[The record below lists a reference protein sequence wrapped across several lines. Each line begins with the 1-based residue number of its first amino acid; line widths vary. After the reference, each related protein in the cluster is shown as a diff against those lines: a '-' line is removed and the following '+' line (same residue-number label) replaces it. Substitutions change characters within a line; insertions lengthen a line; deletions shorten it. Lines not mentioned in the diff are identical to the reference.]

1 MNRDALTEALEAAR
15 AKLDAALEG
24 LNAEEL
30 TAPGTIG
37 DWSIKDLLAH
47 FIAHEQFALSELAAA
62 RRGETYRNPFQ
73 DSDEM
78 NAAALFT
85 EELNQRCSK
94 RYAYRKDQPRI
105 ANALLPDLGKPVPH
119 APGEFVRRVEAKLG
133 LEQQA
138 KLERVCRRRLPSPGH
153 RRLQLSTGQI

>member
-1 MNRDALTEALEAAR
+1 DTAGDVQCSRLPCLAL
-15 AKLDAALEG
+15 
-24 LNAEEL
+24 
-30 TAPGTIG
+30 
-37 DWSIKDLLAH
+37 
-47 FIAHEQFALSELAAA
+47 
-62 RRGETYRNPFQ
+62 
-73 DSDEM
+73 SDEM

-138 KLERVCRRRLPSPGH
+138 FGSWVAERLI
-153 RRLQLSTGQI
+153 GQHEDGVAFSVMPANTR